1 MGKRI
6 LITGGSHA
14 ELPLI
19 KAAQERGD
27 YVITTGNDSQG
38 LGHQAADEYV
48 CGDYSDKEYVYQLA
62 KEKQVDAIVSGCND
76 FAYLSTAYACEKLGL
91 PGHDSYKTALV
102 IHHKD
107 QFRTCTKQLGIA
119 TPRNRICKNLEDVR
133 EACQQLCFP
142 VLVKPVDLTG
152 GKGVAVC
159 TSEEEV
165 QKAYGV
171 AGTVTRESEVVIE
184 EYIQGS
190 NHGAS
195 VLLKNQQVVFGFIDN
210 EQYYH
215 NPYLVSG
222 ACYPSDVKR
231 EVSDRLYRDIEKVV
245 HALKLTDGLFHVQF
259 IVGADGTPV
268 MIDPCRRSPGD
279 LYILLVKY
287 ATGVDYPLA
296 ILRAECGE
304 PVAEAYIQNPANI
317 ARECL
322 MADKNGVVT
331 DIEIRQELQA
341 RVIDRCIWGNIGDT
355 IEDYMKYKAGILFIR
370 EPQVQQLYEDVQN
383 FHKLAVV
390 HVQQDDSKIRTEKLK
405 RGECVT

>member
-1 MGKRI
+1 MQKRI

-27 YVITTGNDSQG
+27 YVITTGNDSHG
-38 LGHQAADEYV
+38 LGHQTADEYV

-76 FAYLSTAYACEKLGL
+76 FAYLSTAYACEKLGFS
-91 PGHDSYKTALV
+91 GHDSYETALV

-107 QFRTCTKQLGIA
+107 QFRTFTKQLGIA
-119 TPRNRICKNLEDVR
+119 TPKNRKCKGWEEVR
-133 EACQQLCFP
+133 KACRQLAFP
-142 VLVKPVDLTG
+142 MLVKPVDLTG
-152 GKGVAVC
+152 GKGVSVC
-159 TSEEEV
+159 NSEEEV
-165 QKAYGV
+165 EVAYCS
-171 AGTVTRESEVVIE
+171 ASAVTRESVVVVE
-184 EYIQGS
+184 EYIQGT

-210 EQYYH
+210 EQYYQ

-222 ACYPSDVKR
+222 ACYPSDVPEK
-231 EVSDRLYRDIEKVV
+231 VSDNLYRDIEKVA
-245 HALKLTDGLFHVQF
+245 HTLKLTDGLFHVQF
-259 IVGADGTPV
+259 IVSADGTPV

-304 PVAEAYIQNPANI
+304 AVEAHYIQKPANI

-322 MADKNGVVT
+322 MADKNGRVT
-331 DIEIRQELQA
+331 DIEVKQELYT
-341 RVIDRCIWGNIGDT
+341 RVIDQCIWGKAGDN
-355 IEDYMKYKAGILFIR
+355 IEDYMKYKAGILFIQA
-370 EPQVQQLYEDVQN
+370 PQAKQLYEDVQR

-390 HVQQDDSKIRTEKLK
+390 HVQ
-405 RGECVT
+405 